1 MTGGVVTDPIDISK
15 YKCVPLDLLRNVSG
29 DDKVQFTVNQR
40 NTSLKDFKESSE
52 EASAAAG
59 PVAGANT
66 FNADTV
72 ENIIIGFCI
81 GFAVLFGIIAL
92 FYFGLNLT
100 TYGTGTFGLPAT
112 LRGLPVIMIIGLL
125 FLILGFLIGYFVR

>member
-29 DDKVQFTVNQR
+29 DDKVQFTVNPR
-40 NTSLKDFKESSE
+40 NTSLKDFKESSDE
-52 EASAAAG
+52 TRTAAG
-59 PVAGANT
+59 PLAGDDT
-66 FNADTV
+66 FSADTI
-72 ENIIIGFCI
+72 ENIIIGFCV

-112 LRGLPVIMIIGLL
+112 LRGLPVIMLVGLL